1 VDILA
6 PVEPTFVGITGH
18 ARIIALQITTAIPEI
33 TIPTQEA
40 FHAAHGTLTP
50 ATMVVLTMD
59 SGTLV
64 IVATVQG
71 VTVPAYSVVTVA
83 VGALVYSVDTGA
95 HTVRLFGDVKKP
107 SKLVQSLMQM

>member
-1 VDILA
+1 M
-6 PVEPTFVGITGH
+6 GITGH
-18 ARIIALQITTAIPEI
+18 ARIVGLPITTAIPEI

-83 VGALVYSVDTGA
+83 VGALVYSVDTEA
-95 HTVRLFGDVKKP
+95 HTVRQFGGANKP
-107 SKLVQSLMQM
+107 FKLVQSLMQM